1 MVPIHDRMPV
11 VLESADWPVWL
22 GEPDGDPAAL
32 LRPAADGVL
41 RAWPISTRV
50 NTRRNNTPDLLD
62 EVTTPARRHDV
73 VKIAATRVAAS
84 PCDTPAGVARALLA
98 VSDENHATLG
108 HFLEHYLNPSSFF
121 VIISMI

>member
-1 MVPIHDRMPV
+1 LPC
-11 VLESADWPVWL
+11 EAD
-22 GEPDGDPAAL
+22 DDPAEL

-50 NTRRNNTPDLLD
+50 NTPRNNTPDLLD

-84 PCDTPAGVARALLA
+84 TCDAPAGVARALLA
-98 VSDENHATLG
+98 FRTRIHANLG
-108 HFLEHYLNPSSFF
+108 HFLEHYLIRPT
-121 VIISMI
+121 IQ